1 MSAESEILYEKIISE
16 DEAKGLQLRLVVNVF
31 RDVQYIHIRKY
42 FLSFE
47 DGYVPS
53 KEGISIPASIQ
64 NIFALLDGLME
75 ICSYEENLDLI
86 SKYFSDKIIDLKKS
100 SE

>member
-1 MSAESEILYEKIISE
+1 MSTESEILYEKIISE

-86 SKYFSDKIIDLKKS
+86 SKYFSDKIIDLKKPS
-100 SE
+100 Q

>member
-1 MSAESEILYEKIISE
+1 MSESEILYEKIISE
-16 DEAKGLQLRLVVNVF
+16 DEAKGFQLRLVVNLF
-31 RDVQYIHIRKY
+31 KDVQYMHIRKY

-53 KEGISIPASIQ
+53 KEGISIPATIS

-75 ICSYEENLDLI
+75 ICSYEEDLDLI
-86 SKYFSDKIIDLKKS
+86 NKYFSDKIIDLKSKS
-100 SE
+100 I

>member
-16 DEAKGLQLRLVVNVF
+16 NEAKGEQLRLVVNIF
-31 RDVQYIHIRKY
+31 REVQYIHIRKY

-47 DGYVPS
+47 DGYIPS
-53 KEGISIPASIQ
+53 REGISIPASIQ

-86 SKYFSDKIIDLKKS
+86 SKYFSDKIIDLKS
-100 SE
+100 QA